1 MKTDRTRPPT
11 SARASAGFTLI
22 EVMMVVAILAILLG
36 IALPNYRT
44 YVLRGHLVDATNLLS
59 TFGANMER
67 YYQDN
72 RTYAAVGTITPPCA
86 ASGPSRT
93 QGSFTVSCTTS
104 GTGYTLTAA
113 GSGTTAAFSYTL
125 NELGNRATTIAAGG
139 PSGWNS
145 SGNCWVVKGGQSC

>member
-1 MKTDRTRPPT
+1 MTTHRIHPPT
-11 SARASAGFTLI
+11 VARASAGFTLI

-44 YVLRGHLVDATNLLS
+44 YVLRGQLVDATNLLS

-72 RTYAAVGTITPPCA
+72 RTYTTVGTITPPCA
-86 ASGPSRT
+86 ASSPART

-104 GTGYTLTAA
+104 ATGYTLTAA
-113 GSGTTAAFSYTL
+113 GSGTTAPFSYTL
-125 NELGNRATTIAAGG
+125 NELGNRATTITGG
-139 PSGWNS
+139 PSGWTGS
-145 SGNCWVVKGGQSC
+145 TTCWVVKGGQSC